1 VAADVGLLVLR
12 LQAEAAVAAEA
23 ARRVVA
29 EVLMFELLRLL
40 LRERELVCEVLV
52 REVVQVLRGAAGLG
66 GG

>member
-1 VAADVGLLVLR
+1 MAVDVGLLVLR

-23 ARRVVA
+23 ARRVVG
-29 EVLMFELLRLL
+29 EVLMFSLLRLL

-52 REVVQVLRGAAGLG
+52 REVVQVLRGAVGLG

>member
-1 VAADVGLLVLR
+1 MAADVGLLVFR
-12 LQAEAAVAAEA
+12 LQAEAAVEAEA

-52 REVVQVLRGAAGLG
+52 REVVQVLRGAVGSG

>member
-52 REVVQVLRGAAGLG
+52 REVVRVLRGAVGLG